1 MVTSAVDT
9 FAISAVRD
17 HKTYNSG
24 LRKNGLGFSSAMPLD
39 GLFREL
45 NQLINGLYYFVE
57 SLGSVVFINLL
68 SPLENNKN
76 SGTSIMVIN
85 ILKVR
90 VRDPILLILAC
101 RGGVSPEGKT
111 ALVKF
116 ATGPGRLEGLIQI
129 FSMR

>member
-1 MVTSAVDT
+1 
-9 FAISAVRD
+9 
-17 HKTYNSG
+17 
-24 LRKNGLGFSSAMPLD
+24 MPLD
-39 GLFREL
+39 GHFREL

-76 SGTSIMVIN
+76 SGTLMIIN

-116 ATGPGRLEGLIQI
+116 ATGPGRPPTSLPLRMEA
-129 FSMR
+129 